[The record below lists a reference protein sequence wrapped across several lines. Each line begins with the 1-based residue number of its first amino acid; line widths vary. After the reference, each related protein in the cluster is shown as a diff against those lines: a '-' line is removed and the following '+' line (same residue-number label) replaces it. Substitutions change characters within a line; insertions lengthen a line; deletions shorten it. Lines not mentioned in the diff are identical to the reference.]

1 MRVTL
6 VDERHSKQDLSNDGS
21 VLIHKDVK
29 EMGGMNTGTVYV
41 PSSAQKL

>member
-6 VDERHSKQDLSNDGS
+6 VDERHTKQELSNDGS
-21 VLIHKDVK
+21 VPIHKDVK
-29 EMGGMNTGTVYV
+29 EMGGMNKGTVDV